1 MTAGVDGCRAVG
13 NRVVLPS
20 WRYFWY
26 SPSLT
31 CRSDCC
37 WPSCSAPCGGFGK
50 WGLDNAETPG
60 APARYGFDEWM
71 GFIDQSRAH
80 FHDQDFHDQDFLWQ
94 D

>member
-1 MTAGVDGCRAVG
+1 MRGSAVSA
-13 NRVVLPS
+13 RS
-20 WRYFWY
+20 AWR
-26 SPSLT
+26 SPWP
-31 CRSDCC
+31 SDCC
-37 WPSCSAPCGGFGK
+37 WRSCRAPCGGFGK

-80 FHDQDFHDQDFLWQ
+80 FHNQDFHDQDFHWQ